1 MVRSYG
7 DMIEPAIS
15 AERLARAW
23 PLLEQLCIQGTYSHS
38 IAPLW
43 SLQDL
48 YAFAIFT
55 PRLRHLTI
63 DFDATN
69 MTAPSFPPL
78 HIPQMQLTHL
88 EILCFSPI
96 GDPDTV
102 ASILSDAFP
111 SLHTVML
118 SELRVM
124 FYDLPYEMD
133 RYNKK
138 WERVA
143 KLLSG
148 SARVRR

>member
-1 MVRSYG
+1 MFRSYG
-7 DMIEPAIS
+7 DIVGPLIG

-43 SLQDL
+43 TLQDL
-48 YAFAIFT
+48 YAFATFT
-55 PRLRHLTI
+55 PHLRHLTI
-63 DFDATN
+63 DFEATD

-78 HIPQMQLTHL
+78 HVSQTQLTHL

-102 ASILSDAFP
+102 ASILSSAFP

-124 FYDLPYEMD
+124 FYDLSYEME
-133 RYNKK
+133 RYNQK

-148 SARVRR
+148 SAPVRR